1 MSKTGTD
8 RDWAAARVVEI
19 VDAMERDARELE
31 IAVGKGPGGS
41 RILDCGV
48 LARGSWEAGRRV
60 TVLSHAGMARATL
73 AVTRLAGAPLPEL
86 TCDSW
91 RPALSIREFQTSF
104 ALNEVDPS
112 VRVSGPIRAA
122 IDGAVEARA
131 GTSAAR
137 AWGVAVVEAGRLPS
151 VDIVGAIARR
161 ARLEPSDL
169 TLVVVP
175 AASLAG
181 VTQIAG
187 RLNECVLFTLEMS
200 LGESVEPV
208 VSVLG
213 SVPVA
218 PCGREAALLPD
229 DMIHYAGR
237 VVLVVDAPPAW
248 DLGAVADSLVF
259 RSSPAYGSRF
269 AELLA
274 AAGGVFEAVPG
285 LNDLNKVAEIAI
297 VDRQTGR
304 TARAGGVDTAILEAA
319 WRGAEERGHGR

>member
-1 MSKTGTD
+1 MRRTDTD
-8 RDWAAARVVEI
+8 RDWAAARVLEI

-41 RILDCGV
+41 RIVDCGV
-48 LARGSWEAGRRV
+48 LTRGSWEAGRRV

-73 AVTRLAGAPLPEL
+73 AVTRLAGLPLPEL

-122 IDGAVEARA
+122 IDAAVEARA
-131 GTSAAR
+131 SR

-151 VDIVGAIARR
+151 VDIVAAIARR

-175 AASLAG
+175 GASLAG

-187 RLNECVLFTLEMS
+187 RLNECVLFTLEAS

-218 PCGREAALLPD
+218 PCGREAALMPD

-237 VVLVVDAPPAW
+237 VALVVDAPPAW
-248 DLGAVADSLVF
+248 DLKAVAESLVF

-269 AELLA
+269 ADLLA